1 MPSDHRLALA
11 PLALAALVW
20 GAAAARAQDAA
31 APATAGQEAAA
42 PVASAELVP
51 NVTFEV
57 KQLKRMADKGVTELR
72 FAVANAGEVDTTL
85 KDLGL
90 ASPYRLQN
98 IHLIDFAA
106 KKQYDIGQ
114 AASCLC
120 SSFKDGDGGVVRAG
134 ERREFWAW
142 YAPLPA
148 SARQVAI
155 QLESVPPLMNVPVQQ
170 Q

>member
-155 QLESVPPLMNVPVQQ
+155 QLESVPPLMNVPVAQQ
-170 Q
+170 

>member
-1 MPSDHRLALA
+1 MPFDHRLALA
-11 PLALAALVW
+11 PLAVAALVW
-20 GAAAARAQDAA
+20 GAGAVRAQDAA
-31 APATAGQEAAA
+31 AAPAQESAPAAVATA
-42 PVASAELVP
+42 ELAP

-72 FAVANAGEVDTTL
+72 FAVANAGETDTTL